1 MVADRIQPGKP
12 PNGSGLSGAWDFCAA
27 YDPKAVDALP
37 AADEAEQGATRA
49 RTGLETAAAHPVNR
63 AVMSSQKGR
72 FRCYFNGLMGF
83 ALRG

>member
-1 MVADRIQPGKP
+1 MATIGAI
-12 PNGSGLSGAWDFCAA
+12 GSLGFLYRLA
-27 YDPKAVDALP
+27 YDPKAVEALP